1 MGGLDSIIKQMT
13 QTQYEINQRNFKV
26 RGVAVVEDRVVK
38 FVINMFAT
46 GQKHQRPN
54 HILLEFQR
62 RDGDAWAFQVFYR
75 SIVNQLKQKNLVHY
89 GANPTNEALPQPL
102 PSLNLQSEEFGQL
115 DSRDPTMPKNL
126 LKMCGSKYLE
136 PRREATGILA
146 RGSRVPANISLIAT
160 LGVPALLT
168 LSNLTKECHDLEIA
182 RNSAAVLKNIFTH
195 DASIR
200 YQAHKHSMFKALC
213 KTFLKWSGAADIN
226 EVSSSTLVCQE
237 LCEALEK
244 LAQDSDMMRQNI
256 SAGDLK
262 DLEKVAAKSSHHQL
276 AQRAKRLVGLVT
288 CC

>member
-1 MGGLDSIIKQMT
+1 M
-13 QTQYEINQRNFKV
+13 
-26 RGVAVVEDRVVK
+26 
-38 FVINMFAT
+38 INMFAT
-46 GQKHQRPN
+46 GQDHQRPN

-75 SIVNQLKQKNLVHY
+75 SIVNQLKQLNLVHY
-89 GANPTNEALPQPL
+89 GANKNNEALPQPL
-102 PSLNLQSEEFGQL
+102 PMLSMQSEEFGQL
-115 DSRDPTMPKNL
+115 DFSRDPAMPKHL
-126 LKMCGSKYLE
+126 LAMCGSKYLE

-146 RGSRVPANISLIAT
+146 RGSRVPANIGLIAA

-168 LSNLTKECHDLEIA
+168 LGNLTKECHDLEIA

-195 DASIR
+195 DTSIR
-200 YQAHKHSMFKALC
+200 YQAHKQSMFKALC

-226 EVSSSTLVCQE
+226 EVSASTLVCQE

-262 DLEKVAAKSSHHQL
+262 DLEKVAKKSSYQQL
-276 AQRAKRLVGLVT
+276 AMRAQRLVGLVT
-288 CC
+288 S